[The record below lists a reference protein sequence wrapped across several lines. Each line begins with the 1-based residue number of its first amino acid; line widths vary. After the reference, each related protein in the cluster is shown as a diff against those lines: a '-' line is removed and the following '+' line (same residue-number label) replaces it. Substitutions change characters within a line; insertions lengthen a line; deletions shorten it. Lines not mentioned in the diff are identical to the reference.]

1 VRLVGFAGGLR
12 VRHVF
17 SRPRKRR
24 SAADD
29 GSTSQ
34 PIGEET
40 SHTVQPH
47 SEPLQDWRRS
57 AQRVTRAWNSWL
69 AAEHADRRDRYLAY
83 VSALADEELRAAEVQ
98 SLIQPTNTNASAIRK
113 RQTKGGEHRGPSA
126 ASSVRS
132 PDGVDPSHA

>member
-1 VRLVGFAGGLR
+1 VRLVGFTGGLR

-24 SAADD
+24 SAAGDA
-29 GSTSQ
+29 STSQ

-40 SHTVQPH
+40 SRTVQPH

-57 AQRVTRAWNSWL
+57 AQRVRRAWNSWL
-69 AAEHADRRDRYLAY
+69 VAEQADRRDRYLAY

-98 SLIQPTNTNASAIRK
+98 RLMQPSNTNEYAIRK
-113 RQTKGGEHRGPSA
+113 RQSKGGEHRGPSA
-126 ASSVRS
+126 ASSGRS